1 MQTAQNTFDHGA
13 ALRVPPAHD
22 SKGWKMLRIWLGAS
36 GRPAESAGTVEVT
49 TPLGACIAAPGDWIV
64 LSVKGAY
71 HVARSR

>member
-1 MQTAQNTFDHGA
+1 
-13 ALRVPPAHD
+13 
-22 SKGWKMLRIWLGAS
+22 MLMIWLGAS